1 NHGIG
6 HDGSAKRSSDPARR
20 PADRAGRTNDRQ
32 GSDALPRTAGA
43 PSESRSSSPR
53 ATSGSSVPGQ
63 SRAARSRYRR
73 AAGERARSRGP
84 RTDQSS
90 AANDRLEHAFRVKIR
105 RTGHPARPDVPPSS
119 HSPPA
124 STTRANQR
132 SRILAITSFS
142 TKSARDLLERDG
154 PEVISRLRLAAIEAR
169 GEGHRRGAELLSQI
183 ADAAERLL
191 RQTGQSN

>member
-1 NHGIG
+1 HNRGSA
-6 HDGSAKRSSDPARR
+6 HDGSSKRSSDQARR
-20 PADRAGRTNDRQ
+20 PADRAGKTNDRQ

-73 AAGERARSRGP
+73 AAGERARPRGP

-124 STTRANQR
+124 STTRVNQR

-142 TKSARDLLERDG
+142 TKSALSRSSSRDRSLPVL
-154 PEVISRLRLAAIEAR
+154 P
-169 GEGHRRGAELLSQI
+169 
-183 ADAAERLL
+183 LL
-191 RQTGQSN
+191 RHSFDARYSLRAINGPTEEF

>member
-1 NHGIG
+1 
-6 HDGSAKRSSDPARR
+6 
-20 PADRAGRTNDRQ
+20 
-32 GSDALPRTAGA
+32 
-43 PSESRSSSPR
+43 
-53 ATSGSSVPGQ
+53 SVPGQ

-73 AAGERARSRGP
+73 AAGERARPRGP

-124 STTRANQR
+124 STTRVNQR

-142 TKSARDLLERDG
+142 TKSALSGSSVRDWLFPFLPLYRPWSGLGGGSKQSHFRPNGVQEATF
-154 PEVISRLRLAAIEAR
+154 EVA
-169 GEGHRRGAELLSQI
+169 
-183 ADAAERLL
+183 
-191 RQTGQSN
+191 